1 MRAMLLFAF
10 VPLLVLLAQPL
21 GTISVWLPIIIIG
34 LAAAAHQ
41 SWSANIFTTVSDM
54 FPKHAVGT
62 ITGIGGMAGG
72 LGGYFI
78 NQGSGLLFD
87 FTANNNM
94 KFLGFQGIDSGY
106 FIIFIFCAT
115 AYLLGWIIMKTL
127 VPKYQL
133 ITDM

>member
-1 MRAMLLFAF
+1 
-10 VPLLVLLAQPL
+10 LVCWHSHWER
-21 GTISVWLPIIIIG
+21 ISVWLPIIIIG

-62 ITGIGGMAGG
+62 ITGIGGMAGA
-72 LGGYFI
+72 LAVDLI
-78 NQGSGLLFD
+78 NQGSGILFD
-87 FTANNNM
+87 FTANSNM
-94 KFLGFQGIDSGY
+94 KFLSFRGIDSGY

-115 AYLLGWIIMKTL
+115 AYLLGWIIMKAL